1 MAVSA
6 VRFMSG
12 SNDHLSPQTALATPH
27 YAPSSFK
34 TRWYR
39 RRRHLIRACI
49 ILSIAIA
56 SIALYRMRDGIKDWN
71 LSRLEHNCVT
81 YTSPSEQIVYSALAE
96 DVRTLSASSEEYSL
110 LNSTTPAI
118 AFMPSQWISFRRAFF
133 NSKQYNIG
141 PGSTG
146 GLNLSPTVMNPVIFL
161 GERTTPRGER
171 QLICVTFSGFGGNT
185 PWDVPTQP
193 TYPASQSAYEIIFA
207 FSTWT
212 VGSSRTPPVLAVI
225 GEHNVF
231 SYVPP
236 RNLRFFAGQPDPK
249 NLTRFTVRYDLNGQS
264 GQLDGILE
272 GAGAFYFKCTGPL
285 KQTYLD
291 PNEK

>member
-1 MAVSA
+1 MNSSDQSA
-6 VRFMSG
+6 PKAALITAPYAHS
-12 SNDHLSPQTALATPH
+12 SLKSP
-27 YAPSSFK
+27 
-34 TRWYR
+34 WYR
-39 RRRHLIRACI
+39 RRRHLVRACI

-56 SIALYRMRDGIKDWN
+56 SIALYSMRDRIKDWN
-71 LSRLEHNCVT
+71 LSRLEHKCLT
-81 YTSPSEQIVYSALAE
+81 YTFPNEQIVYSAVAQ
-96 DVRTLSASSEEYSL
+96 DVRTLSASSDEYSL

-133 NSKQYNIG
+133 NSKQNNIG

-171 QLICVTFSGFGGNT
+171 RLICVTFSGFGGNT

-193 TYPASQSAYEIIFA
+193 TYGASQSAYEIIFA

-212 VGSSRTPPVLAVI
+212 VGSSRTPPVLGGI

-236 RNLRFFAGQPDPK
+236 GNLRFFAGQPDPK
-249 NLTRFTVRYDLNGQS
+249 NLSRFTVRYDLNGQS

-272 GAGAFYFKCTGPL
+272 GVGAFYFKSTGPL